1 MMYVCGKGKDEY
13 LTSEVAIPEKTD
25 PKFRV
30 WKTKNHIVM
39 SWLINSM
46 NTDIWENFLLY
57 GTTKEI
63 WDAARETYSNSE
75 NTSEIFEIEA
85 TVHDF
90 RQGDISV
97 TQYFNILS
105 HHWQYLDM
113 FEVHTWKCPKDTALY
128 RKIVEQKRTFKF
140 LLGLNKNLDEVR
152 ERVMGT
158 KPLPSIREAFSEV
171 RREENRK
178 NVMMGSQNSAPT
190 IEGSALIARGPPSN
204 TNSENS
210 QKNGRPWCDH
220 CRRLGHSRENCWKTH
235 GKPADWKPSKPVNDR
250 EGSAHSVV
258 VSEDKLTS
266 TKTSPFTK
274 EQLEMLQQLMSQ
286 NSLSQS
292 HNWASG
298 TGMLAQKGNFSNAFI
313 VNKQHSNPWIID
325 SRASDH
331 ITGDGTIFHEYNP
344 CNEKYTVKIADGSL
358 SKVVGIGSIRVTNDL
373 NLNSVLHV
381 PNLDC
386 NLLSISKLTRDLHCE
401 AKFFLKLV

>member
-13 LTSEVAIPEKTD
+13 LTREVAIPEKTD

-39 SWLINSM
+39 FWLINSM

-85 TVHDF
+85 TIHNF

-128 RKIVEQKRTFKF
+128 RKIVEQKWTFKF

-178 NVMMGSQNSAPT
+178 NVMMGSQNSALS

-204 TNSENS
+204 TNNENR

-220 CRRLGHSRENCWKTH
+220 YRKLGHSRENC
-235 GKPADWKPSKPVNDR
+235 
-250 EGSAHSVV
+250 
-258 VSEDKLTS
+258 
-266 TKTSPFTK
+266 
-274 EQLEMLQQLMSQ
+274 
-286 NSLSQS
+286 
-292 HNWASG
+292 
-298 TGMLAQKGNFSNAFI
+298 
-313 VNKQHSNPWIID
+313 
-325 SRASDH
+325 
-331 ITGDGTIFHEYNP
+331 
-344 CNEKYTVKIADGSL
+344 
-358 SKVVGIGSIRVTNDL
+358 
-373 NLNSVLHV
+373 
-381 PNLDC
+381 
-386 NLLSISKLTRDLHCE
+386 
-401 AKFFLKLV
+401 